1 MFVKGASIVLKVT
14 PTVQAAAYSSGNA
27 IGTVQ
32 DLPNA
37 VLDSSGGAIL
47 ESLTLVSDGG
57 AVDMKVLIF
66 DDTISTTITDKA
78 SPNISLADL
87 KKCLGIISIAS
98 ADFTTAGGT
107 AAVATKLGIG
117 LNLQPA
123 KAAVPNNTSRRN
135 LKMVILAAGSVTFG
149 TTSGVQ
155 VSLGVLQ
162 G

>member
-1 MFVKGASIVLKVT
+1 MFVKGASVVRKIV
-14 PTVQAAAYSSGNA
+14 PTVQAAAYASGNA

-32 DLPNA
+32 DVSNA

-47 ESLTLVSDGG
+47 ESVTVVSDGG
-57 AVDMKVLIF
+57 GVDMKILIF

-98 ADFTTAGGT
+98 ADFVTAGGT
-107 AAVATKLGIG
+107 PAVATKTGVGIT
-117 LNLQPA
+117 LQPA
-123 KAAVPNNTSRRN
+123 TGVPNNTSRRN

-149 TTSGVQ
+149 STSGCQ
-155 VSLGVLQ
+155 VSLGLLQ